1 MGKALGKNFHSL
13 ELGVYLFLL
22 TNLMLMS
29 SQDVCYSKGFVQN
42 SHNLE
47 ISFIYSQ
54 QLVDKYKPL
63 EPVRR
68 GLSCPL
74 LMSTS
79 KAFSVTFTLNK
90 IYEKNSEWP
99 RRSLV
104 PELNPLFQRPQIR
117 WHGPPFTTKLS
128 RPGVGEELKNWN
140 SLPLLVE
147 CEMFKPFWKNTL
159 AVLKNAKHTPTIGC
173 SHSTH
178 TQPRAMKARFHTRTC
193 IHMHIAAVL
202 NMAKHPP
209 TMDRKTGIA
218 VWWQGQR

>member
-1 MGKALGKNFHSL
+1 
-13 ELGVYLFLL
+13 
-22 TNLMLMS
+22 MS
-29 SQDVCYSKGFVQN
+29 SQDVCYSKGFEQN
-42 SHNLE
+42 SHHLE
-47 ISFIYSQ
+47 IFFIYSQ

-74 LMSTS
+74 LTSMS

-90 IYEKNSEWP
+90 IYKKNSEWP

-117 WHGPPFTTKLS
+117 WHGSPFTTKLS

-147 CEMFKPFWKNTL
+147 CEMFKPFWKTTL
-159 AVLKNAKHTPTIGC
+159 AVLKNATHTPTIGC

-178 TQPRAMKARFHTRTC
+178 TQPRAMKAHVHTRTC
-193 IHMHIAAVL
+193 IQMHIAAL
-202 NMAKHPP
+202 LHMAKHPP
-209 TMDRKTGIA
+209 TMNRKTVG
-218 VWWQGQR
+218 